1 MDAFVRWLTKKG
13 APHNVLVNAVAP
25 APVAT
30 PMTQGQP
37 FQTDRFP
44 MRRIAEATE
53 IAGPLA
59 FLVSKA
65 SSYISGAV
73 IDINGAMHFS

>member
-1 MDAFVRWLTKKG
+1 
-13 APHNVLVNAVAP
+13 
-25 APVAT
+25 
-30 PMTQGQP
+30 
-37 FQTDRFP
+37 